1 MPFFTLLLVVVLGGQ
16 LIAGI
21 IVRNGIETNL
31 RLNTIHTFLPL
42 SLLNS
47 HLNGT
52 LILAQTILEWRY
64 MEIIRLTTDS
74 WWVNVRLYR
83 SLLGRSE
90 NVLLTRYWTESRFII
105 DVFFWLILILGC
117 STYLPSNHENNGS
130 VRTYEAYAV
139 LCLRYKYGHKE

>member
-64 MEIIRLTTDS
+64 MEIIRHVDRRLMMGQCPPIEITS
-74 WWVNVRLYR
+74 WPL
-83 SLLGRSE
+83 
-90 NVLLTRYWTESRFII
+90 
-105 DVFFWLILILGC
+105 
-117 STYLPSNHENNGS
+117 
-130 VRTYEAYAV
+130 
-139 LCLRYKYGHKE
+139 